1 VNGFLVVDKPVGI
14 TSHDVV
20 GMVRAV
26 TGVKKVG
33 HTGTLDPFATGVL
46 PLALGAA
53 TRLIQ
58 YLDEDIKVY
67 EGAVALGQATDTGDP
82 TGQVTAEAPVPI
94 VDDNTIRQLLASFV
108 GTRMQV
114 PPAYSAVKVAG
125 KPLYAYARQGVEVE
139 AKARA
144 VRIDSLELMDRGEDW
159 LFVRLQ
165 CGRGTYARVIAEE
178 IGVAL
183 GTVAHLRSL
192 RRTRSGPF
200 VDAGSLRLED
210 LAEIVAGRQ
219 DWPAVLRPRRGEERV
234 PWNDRNSVLAG
245 ISAHLLP
252 VTRCLT
258 HLPQVEVPPG
268 LRAALVDSGRT
279 TGAAAPEL
287 PLDALY
293 LAVCAGEVLAV
304 LRRTPN
310 GAQVERMLA
319 GRPH

>member
-1 VNGFLVVDKPVGI
+1 VNGFLVVDKPEGI

-46 PLALGAA
+46 PLALGTA

-58 YLDEDIKVY
+58 YLDEDVKVY
-67 EGAVALGQATDTGDP
+67 EGVVQLGAATDTGDP
-82 TGQVTAEAPVPI
+82 TGQVVAEAPVPPI
-94 VDDNTIRQLLASFV
+94 DSAALEGVLAGFL
-108 GTRMQV
+108 GKRMQV

-125 KPLYAYARQGVEVE
+125 RPLYAYARQGVEVE
-139 AKARA
+139 AQARPI
-144 VRIDSLELMDRGEDW
+144 RIDALDLLDRGEDW

-200 VDAGSLRLED
+200 LDAGALRLDE
-210 LAEIVAGRQ
+210 LAELVAGR
-219 DWPAVLRPRRGEERV
+219 PAWQPVLRPRRGEERV
-234 PWNDRNSVLAG
+234 PWRDRDSVRAG
-245 ISAHLLP
+245 IAPRLVAPTVALAHL
-252 VTRCLT
+252 
-258 HLPQVEVPPG
+258 HQVEVPPAH
-268 LRAALVDSGRT
+268 RSALVDSGRT
-279 TGAAAPEL
+279 TGAPPPDL
-287 PLDALY
+287 PADHLY
-293 LAVCAGEVLAV
+293 LACCRGEVLA
-304 LRRTPN
+304 LMRRTAD
-310 GAQVERMLA
+310 GARVERMLA
-319 GRPH
+319 GRVG